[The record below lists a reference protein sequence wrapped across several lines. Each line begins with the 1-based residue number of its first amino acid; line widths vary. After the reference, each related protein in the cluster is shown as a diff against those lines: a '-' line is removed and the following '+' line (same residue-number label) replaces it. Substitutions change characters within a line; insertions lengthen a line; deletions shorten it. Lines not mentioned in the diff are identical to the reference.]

1 MKNLPVLLMIAVV
14 SGAVISIAFAESWKF
29 AVTDDSRAV
38 AADNNSLG
46 VAANTLGILVN
57 DIKNQSVDFVIFP
70 GDMVTGETNN
80 TSRLN
85 KMMDSWNA
93 IVKPLYDDGIPIYTV
108 RGNHEYN
115 PLAKGAK
122 NPVDP
127 SNGPYLS
134 HFPLPIIATSIDG
147 GFTYAFTHKNARF
160 FGFDQYINRKSSF
173 NNTLYSPIPTKAR

>member
-1 MKNLPVLLMIAVV
+1 MIAVV

-70 GDMVTGETNN
+70 GDMITGETNN
-80 TSRLN
+80 TTRLN

-93 IVKPLYDDGIPIYTV
+93 IVKPLCDDSIPIYTV

-134 HFPLPIIATSIDG
+134 HFSLPLIATSIDG
-147 GFTYAFTHKNARF
+147 GFTYAFTHKE
-160 FGFDQYINRKSSF
+160 RKI
-173 NNTLYSPIPTKAR
+173 LRI